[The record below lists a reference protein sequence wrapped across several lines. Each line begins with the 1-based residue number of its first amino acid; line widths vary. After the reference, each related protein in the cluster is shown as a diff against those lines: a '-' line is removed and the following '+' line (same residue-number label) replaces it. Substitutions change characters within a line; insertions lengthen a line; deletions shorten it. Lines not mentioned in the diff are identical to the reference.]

1 MGEHRAPRRRRRT
14 KARFTAVGLTAAA
27 AGVALWLALNPS
39 GGGSAQATSTASM
52 VPASV
57 AQTAHSGLVKQS
69 TAAENKARQVRQ
81 EQSDAG
87 SSESPGS
94 EKAQSTPEKPQSTP
108 SESRANPSESQSTPS
123 ESQSTTTA
131 QAVYD
136 DDLDGWVKQ
145 ALAVMDEHDIPG
157 TYEGLRS
164 AALEKSD
171 GRPDAVAITDRSLK
185 DGTPPVGLLQ
195 LDRAAFAEYHV
206 AGTAQNILDP
216 VANLVAGA
224 NRAAA
229 QGAPLTGA

>member
-87 SSESPGS
+87 SSESPD
-94 EKAQSTPEKPQSTP
+94 PEKPQSTP
-108 SESRANPSESQSTPS
+108 SESRATPSESQSPPS
-123 ESQSTTTA
+123 ESQSTTTT